1 MKFFLDTANIDEIN
15 DAAESGLLD
24 GITTN
29 PSHVAKA
36 GKPFIQL
43 IKDICALVPGPV
55 SAEVTA
61 SALDEMMKQA
71 HTLAE
76 IAPNVVVKVP
86 LTADGLK
93 AVKRLSEEG
102 IKTNVTLCFS
112 SVQALLAAKAGAT
125 YISPFIGRVDDLGTE
140 GMETIREIR
149 TIFDNYQFST
159 QILTA
164 STRSTLHVRDAALA
178 GSDVVTLPYA
188 VFQKLV
194 NNPLTDIGLKQFDDA
209 WAKVPAELK
218 GISHKKRPDGGAGAE
233 LFALLEQ
240 RVHRRRGAH
249 EETMEVKVLNA
260 SGASG
265 QSVAVPEKLAGTKPN
280 MGLIHQ
286 VVIAELAG
294 KRQGTHKTKRRD
306 EVAGSG
312 VKIRRQ
318 KGTGRSRQGDKRV
331 PHMRGGGV
339 VHGPNP
345 RDYHHDTPR
354 KMRQAA
360 FRQVL
365 KNRMEH
371 ERVFVLDNI
380 ALEAPRTK
388 TIVALLK
395 TIEMSDQRVLLL
407 VAEGDTNLE
416 LSARNIPK
424 ITAQSAAQTNAS
436 DVLRAEALVCTR
448 AAWDELMVRVDG
460 AAQMEVAA

>member
-43 IKDICALVPGPV
+43 IKDICAIVPGPV

-61 SALDEMMKQA
+61 SALDEMMRQA

-149 TIFDNYQFST
+149 KIYDNFQFST

-209 WAKVPAELK
+209 WSKVPAELK
-218 GISHKKRPDGGAGAE
+218 GI
-233 LFALLEQ
+233 
-240 RVHRRRGAH
+240 
-249 EETMEVKVLNA
+249 
-260 SGASG
+260 
-265 QSVAVPEKLAGTKPN
+265 
-280 MGLIHQ
+280 
-286 VVIAELAG
+286 
-294 KRQGTHKTKRRD
+294 
-306 EVAGSG
+306 
-312 VKIRRQ
+312 
-318 KGTGRSRQGDKRV
+318 
-331 PHMRGGGV
+331 
-339 VHGPNP
+339 
-345 RDYHHDTPR
+345 
-354 KMRQAA
+354 
-360 FRQVL
+360 
-365 KNRMEH
+365 
-371 ERVFVLDNI
+371 
-380 ALEAPRTK
+380 
-388 TIVALLK
+388 
-395 TIEMSDQRVLLL
+395 
-407 VAEGDTNLE
+407 
-416 LSARNIPK
+416 
-424 ITAQSAAQTNAS
+424 
-436 DVLRAEALVCTR
+436 
-448 AAWDELMVRVDG
+448 
-460 AAQMEVAA
+460 